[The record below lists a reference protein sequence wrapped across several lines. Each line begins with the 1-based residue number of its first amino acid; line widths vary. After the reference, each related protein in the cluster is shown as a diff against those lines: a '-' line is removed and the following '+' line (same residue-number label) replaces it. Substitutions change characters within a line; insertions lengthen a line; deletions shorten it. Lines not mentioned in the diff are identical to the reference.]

1 MAAGLEPGLE
11 HEVRMVVTPDNLA
24 SRYVAGTPA
33 AFATPD
39 LVGLIERTAAELV
52 APCLKEGETT
62 VGTVI
67 SLRHLAAT
75 PVGMQV
81 RCVARL
87 AEVDRRRLVFKAEAW
102 DDTDKIGEADHERF
116 IINREGFERRLVDK
130 AQRARP

>member
-1 MAAGLEPGLE
+1 MGVGLEPGLE
-11 HEVRMVVTPDNLA
+11 HELRLVVTPDNLA
-24 SRYVAGTPA
+24 SRYAAGTPA

-52 APCLKEGETT
+52 APYLKEGEAT

-67 SLRHLAAT
+67 NLRHLAAT

-87 AEVDRRRLVFKAEAW
+87 TEVDRRRLVFKAEAW
-102 DDTDKIGEADHERF
+102 DDADKIGEADHERF
-116 IINREGFERRLVDK
+116 IINRESFERKLAEK
-130 AQRARP
+130 GQRTRP